1 MRNLL
6 AANFRRLWKS
16 RLFWLVVAFM
26 SLGSVCI
33 NWAAHNEQNT
43 PEVFAETLLFYML
56 PFTGFVFLLFISMRL
71 GTEFEEC
78 TIRNKLIIGHSRTQ
92 VYFAECITCMAASA
106 ILMTVMLLSSAA
118 FARLLSLEYQYS
130 HEQLAF
136 LVLCC
141 VLIALVYAAM
151 FVGINMNVGSR
162 AVSLVVSFLFLLA
175 IFSIAAAFCS
185 ALEEPQTTYE
195 YVNFTNEGVQYGDL
209 IQNPDYIAGTRRTVY
224 ELVAGILPS
233 GQCIQLHNLEYSQPI
248 RWPLYSLLMLAVSL
262 LAGYLPFRR
271 KNIR

>member
-33 NWAAHNEQNT
+33 NWAAYNEQNT

-106 ILMTVMLLSSAA
+106 ILMVVMLLSSAA

-175 IFSIAAAFCS
+175 IFSIAVAFCS
-185 ALEEPQTTYE
+185 ALEEPQMTYE

>member
-16 RLFWLVVAFM
+16 KLFWLVLVFM
-26 SLGSVCI
+26 SLGTVCI
-33 NWAAHNEQNT
+33 GWLGYNELNT
-43 PEVFAETLLFYML
+43 PQVFAESLLFYML
-56 PFTGFVFLLFISMRL
+56 PISGFVFLLFISMRL

-78 TIRNKLIIGHSRTQ
+78 TIRNKLVIGHSRTQ
-92 VYFAECITCMAASA
+92 VYFAECIICMAASA
-106 ILMTVMLLSSAA
+106 ILMAVMLLSSAA

-130 HEQLAF
+130 HKQLALLIF
-136 LVLCC
+136 CC
-141 VLIALVYAAM
+141 VLISLVYAAI

-162 AVSLVVSFLFLLA
+162 AVSLILSFLFLLS
-175 IFSIAAAFCS
+175 IFMIASIFCN

-195 YVNFTNEGVQYGDL
+195 YVKFTNEGVQYGDL
-209 IQNPDYIAGTRRTVY
+209 ISNPDYISGNQRTLY
-224 ELVAGILPS
+224 QLITGILPA
-233 GQCIQLHNLEYSQPI
+233 GQCIQLHNLSCAQPALWPVYSMV
-248 RWPLYSLLMLAVSL
+248 MLAVSL